1 MQRNY
6 HNNVQKFIDK
16 ETNISSFICKG
27 GYMFCVKEINLS
39 LEDVSYPYMKVT
51 HDRNIVRAIVY
62 DEGKYCFAHISRND
76 QFGNLS
82 YIETSG
88 GGVEENEK
96 LEAAVMRE
104 LKEELGVEVEILAY
118 LGFVSDYYNLIYR
131 HNLNHFYLVKVLS
144 TGEQHLTND
153 EINDFHLKPIK
164 LTYEEALAEYEKAR
178 KDKLGLLIYNREV
191 PMLKYAKKIVDD
203 FKI

>member
-1 MQRNY
+1 
-6 HNNVQKFIDK
+6 
-16 ETNISSFICKG
+16 
-27 GYMFCVKEINLS
+27 MFCVKEINLN
-39 LEDVSYPYMKVT
+39 LEDVSYPYLKVT

-62 DEGKYCFAHISRND
+62 DEGKYYFAHISRND

-88 GGVEENEK
+88 GGVEESEK
-96 LEAAVMRE
+96 LEAAIMRE
-104 LKEELGVEVEILAY
+104 LKEELGVKVEILAY
-118 LGFVSDYYNLIYR
+118 LGLVSDYYNLIYR

-144 TGEQHLTND
+144 TGEQHLTKD

-191 PMLKYAKKIVDD
+191 PMLKYAKKIIDD